1 MKTKKRIE
9 PGYSRPALASY
20 DAIAR
25 YLSTHSRQTRWTSMP
40 VITDNN
46 TLKTWLTDSPPEFA
60 CVLASRAALRVA
72 PLLVEALHD
81 DITTRRATVL
91 LPCFRTLS
99 TAHFA
104 SAFPMRV
111 SEIRDDAS
119 AVAKVA
125 GNAISEVADSAQIS
139 VIETTEA
146 VPEDHFLIHKIEL
159 DARALRVAEYAVHAA
174 VHAVQAAIDTVDAT
188 NGIASPQAA
197 FESATETI
205 GTALNAVDGAHGY
218 PQLLGNLE
226 ADSDTEIE
234 STNHITKFWKAVELD
249 AELLEAGEGAIG
261 NIVESVADISS
272 RALWLDDLPVWA
284 GRKWTGFRDELPENE
299 GWNVWM
305 DWYEARLT
313 GESSDGR
320 MEFALVTIPKEDW
333 AQGPTHANDIIAK
346 LVETKPDPLVTAF
359 AFGSEDQNA
368 VNDVID
374 LEMYSTRIRDA
385 LPDDP
390 MLAIGTAKEMLEAT
404 MRTIL
409 QRRGMDKKKVD
420 DFNFP
425 DLTDRCFSELGL
437 AIKSLPATESDSE
450 NYLRTIASSAK
461 EMVIASNRLRNRVGT
476 GHGRVVGA
484 EPMITEAE
492 ARLVASIG
500 FILTAWLA
508 RHHSKIKD

>member
-20 DAIAR
+20 H
-25 YLSTHSRQTRWTSMP
+25 STHSRQTRWTSMP

-46 TLKTWLTDSPPEFA
+46 TLKTWLTDRPPEFA
-60 CVLASRAALRVA
+60 CVLASRTALRVA
-72 PLLVEALHD
+72 PLMVEALHD
-81 DITTRRATVL
+81 DATTRRATVL

-104 SAFPMRV
+104 SAFPERV
-111 SEIRDDAS
+111 SDIRDDAR
-119 AVAKVA
+119 AVAKEA
-125 GNAISEVADSAQIS
+125 GNAVSEVADSAQIS

-146 VPEDHFLIHKIEL
+146 VPENHFLIHKIEL

-197 FESATETI
+197 FEAATETI
-205 GTALNAVDGAHGY
+205 GTALDAVDGAHGY

-272 RALWLDDLPVWA
+272 RALWLDDLPVWL
-284 GRKWTGFRDELPENE
+284 GRKWTGFKDELPENE

-320 MEFALVTIPKEDW
+320 MEFASVTIPQEDW
-333 AQGPTHANDIIAK
+333 AQGPTHANEIIAELIK
-346 LVETKPDPLVTAF
+346 TQPDPLVTAF

-374 LEMYSTRIRDA
+374 LGQYSTRIKNA

-390 MLAIGTAKEMLEAT
+390 KSAIGTAKEMLEAT
-404 MRTIL
+404 MKTIL
-409 QRRGMDKKKVD
+409 SQKGKKTKCNIS
-420 DFNFP
+420 FQ
-425 DLTDRCFSELGL
+425 DLTNQCFNELGL
-437 AIKSLPATESDSE
+437 IGISE
-450 NYLRTIASSAK
+450 PTSVSERYLGTIASSAK
-461 EMVIASNRLRNRVGT
+461 RMINAGNDLRNLAGT
-476 GHGRVVGA
+476 GHGRDVGT
-484 EPMITEAE
+484 EPKVTEAD